1 MTSTKL
7 PIKYILGLLNSKL
20 MHYYF
25 HFIGIMTAGG
35 AYTLKAATISALP
48 FKVHEDTNIIASIVD
63 EILLLKDKDHNADV
77 SFQEQE
83 IDRIVYH
90 LYGLTYDE
98 VLIIDPTPPF
108 TQEEYEQE

>member
-1 MTSTKL
+1 
-7 PIKYILGLLNSKL
+7 

-25 HFIGIMTAGG
+25 RFIGIMTAGG

-48 FKVHEDTNIIASIVD
+48 FKIAKNTD
-63 EILLLKDKDHNADV
+63 EIAGIVKRILSKKENNHDADV
-77 SFQEQE
+77 NKEETE
-83 IDRIVYH
+83 IDRLVYH

-108 TQEEYEQE
+108 TREEYERGARK